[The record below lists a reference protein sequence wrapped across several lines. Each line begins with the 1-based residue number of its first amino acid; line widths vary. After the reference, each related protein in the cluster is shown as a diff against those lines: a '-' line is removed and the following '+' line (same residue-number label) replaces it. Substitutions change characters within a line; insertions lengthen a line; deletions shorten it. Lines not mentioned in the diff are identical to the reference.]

1 MNPKS
6 YAWAAVSDFYLDM
19 LWRLKNCRVIIIII
33 IIIISIVYRTLWT
46 LAKQYLLCIRP
57 NIGLCNICTWEK

>member
-19 LWRLKNCRVIIIII
+19 LWHLKNCRVIIIII
-33 IIIISIVYRTLWT
+33 SIVVVVVVVYTVHSER
-46 LAKQYLLCIRP
+46 
-57 NIGLCNICTWEK
+57 